1 MNEPKKVAA
10 VVTEYRLHSH
20 ADVIVGKILEGY
32 HHDGG
37 AGPNLKLVSLYVDQF
52 PANDMS
58 RALAKKYSFTIH
70 DSIPAALTAGG
81 KELAVDGV
89 LSIGEHGKYPR
100 NDKGQV
106 LYPRRRFFEQV
117 ADTFARCKKAVPV
130 FNDKHLAATWADAKW
145 MYDRARELFVPFL
158 AGSSLPVTWR
168 RPPLQL
174 PKNCDLVEAVQV
186 GYGPLEAYGFHALE
200 SLQCLAERRRGGE
213 SGVQAVQ
220 CLQGEA
226 MWQALDQGRWSKPL
240 LEAALARVPAH
251 AAGDYRGPTARA
263 ADAAVF
269 LVEYRDGFRAAVAML
284 NGWVHEG
291 DGGAFCF
298 AGRLKGEDRPAATHF
313 YLQQPD
319 PFAHFAY
326 LVKAIDATIQTGH
339 AVYPVERTLLTT
351 GILDAAM
358 TSRAENHRR
367 VETPHLAVRY
377 QPTDWPFA
385 TDPVPKAVK
394 R

>member
-1 MNEPKKVAA
+1 MHTNEPKKVAA

-52 PANDMS
+52 PASDMS
-58 RALAKKYSFTIH
+58 RALAKKHGFMIY

-89 LSIGEHGKYPR
+89 LCIGEPGRYRK
-100 NDKGQV
+100 NDKDQV
-106 LYPRRRFFEQV
+106 RYPGRGFFEQV

-130 FNDKHLAATWADAKW
+130 FTDKHLAATWADAKW
-145 MYDRARELFVPFL
+145 MYDRARELFVPLL
-158 AGSSLPVTWR
+158 AGSSLPLTWR

-186 GYGPLEAYGFHALE
+186 GYGPLEAYGFPPLE
-200 SLQCLAERRRGGE
+200 AVQCLAERRRGGE
-213 SGVQAVQ
+213 SGVKAVQ

-251 AAGDYRGPTARA
+251 AAGDYRGPTAKA
-263 ADAAVF
+263 ADAGVF
-269 LVEYRDGFRAAVAML
+269 LVEYRD
-284 NGWVHEG
+284 
-291 DGGAFCF
+291 
-298 AGRLKGEDRPAATHF
+298 
-313 YLQQPD
+313 
-319 PFAHFAY
+319 
-326 LVKAIDATIQTGH
+326 
-339 AVYPVERTLLTT
+339 
-351 GILDAAM
+351 
-358 TSRAENHRR
+358 
-367 VETPHLAVRY
+367 
-377 QPTDWPFA
+377 
-385 TDPVPKAVK
+385 
-394 R
+394 